1 MNTEQQQELNKI
13 NELNNYIKT
22 QIYKIIEELKQDLY
36 KAQDTY
42 NKTIILNKITT
53 LDKLI
58 KRINQNNNDI
68 SKLLKN
74 KIPQTATLKQNIFIY
89 GIEIAKNWI
98 EEIQNAIKNNINDFK
113 TRQEIE
119 KINKKYK
126 IY

>member
-1 MNTEQQQELNKI
+1 MNTEQQQELDKI

-36 KAQDTY
+36 NAQDTY

-68 SKLLKN
+68 NKLLKN

-126 IY
+126 IH

>member
-1 MNTEQQQELNKI
+1 MNTEQQQELNNI

-58 KRINQNNNDI
+58 KRINQNNNEI
-68 SKLLKN
+68 NKLLKN

-119 KINKKYK
+119 EINKKYK